1 MFWRRK
7 NSKKQRTKEGLDDGR
22 QVWTHNPN
30 SLGPIFGQGPDV
42 GPVTGDDEGK
52 EKVYTDEIDPDW
64 ADPDT
69 AE

>member
-7 NSKKQRTKEGLDDGR
+7 DPKKPRKEEGPGAAR

-30 SLGPIFGQGPDV
+30 SLGPIFGQGAAV
-42 GPVTGDDEGK
+42 GPVRGDDGDK
-52 EKVYTDEIDPDW
+52 EKVYADEVDPEW